1 MPERDSKQFPL
12 GADLYKVPPQV
23 LEAEQSVLGSVLIEN
38 ESIFRVIEVIR
49 VEDFYREAHRK
60 IYQAMLDL
68 NTKGE
73 PVDLLTL
80 SELLKSRGELEEI
93 GGHSY
98 LAQLTDAVPTAA
110 NLLSY
115 TRLVKDK
122 SILRG
127 LMKVATDIVTR
138 GYESDA
144 EVEQLLDQ
152 AEREIFSISERKFR
166 PSYFPIKEIIKEN
179 FKTIDRLYT
188 QKGMLTGVPTGLT
201 KFDELTCG
209 LQPSE
214 LIVLAGRPGMGKS
227 ALALNIAEHAAVES
241 KIPVV
246 IFSLEMSREQVGL
259 RLLCSR
265 ARINSHNLRRG
276 MIARHDTPR
285 LVTAAGILSEA
296 PIFVDDSPALSV
308 LELRAKARRLKSEQK
323 VGLVV
328 VDYLQLMRSGRQ
340 IRAGDNREQ
349 EISEISRS
357 LKSLAKEL
365 NIPVVA
371 LSQLNRMVE
380 QRKDKKPILADLR
393 ESGAIEQDADLIAFI
408 YRDEVYNP
416 APDNPKRGIA
426 EIIIGKQR
434 NGPVGIPFDVAFL
447 SEYTTFANLVRDTAE
462 PYSEG

>member
-1 MPERDSKQFPL
+1 
-12 GADLYKVPPQV
+12 
-23 LEAEQSVLGSVLIEN
+23 
-38 ESIFRVIEVIR
+38 
-49 VEDFYREAHRK
+49 
-60 IYQAMLDL
+60 
-68 NTKGE
+68 
-73 PVDLLTL
+73 
-80 SELLKSRGELEEI
+80 
-93 GGHSY
+93 
-98 LAQLTDAVPTAA
+98 
-110 NLLSY
+110 
-115 TRLVKDK
+115 
-122 SILRG
+122 
-127 LMKVATDIVTR
+127 MKVATGIVTR
-138 GYESDA
+138 GYEADA

-152 AEREIFSISERKFR
+152 AEREIFAISERKFR

-179 FKTIDRLYT
+179 FKTIDRLYS

-214 LIVLAGRPGMGKS
+214 LIVIAGRPAMGKS

-276 MIARHDTPR
+276 MIGRQDTPR
-285 LVTAAGILSEA
+285 LVTAAGILSDA
-296 PIFVDDSPALSV
+296 PIFVDDSPTLSV
-308 LELRAKARRLKSEQK
+308 LELRAKSRRLRSEQK
-323 VGLVV
+323 IGLVV

-340 IRAGDNREQ
+340 IKSGDTREQ

-365 NIPVVA
+365 SIPVVA

-380 QRKDKKPILADLR
+380 QRRDKKPILADLR

-408 YRDEVYNP
+408 YRDEVYNS

-434 NGPVGIPFDVAFL
+434 NGPAGILFEVAFL
-447 SEYTTFANLVRDTAE
+447 SEYSSFVNLARDAGETYPE
-462 PYSEG
+462 D

>member
-1 MPERDSKQFPL
+1 MPDRNDKQFSPGSEL
-12 GADLYKVPPQV
+12 AKVPPQV
-23 LEAEQSVLGSVLIEN
+23 TEAEQSVLGSILIEN
-38 ESIFRVIEVIR
+38 ESIHRVIEVLR

-60 IYQAMLDL
+60 IFQAMLDL
-68 NTKGE
+68 NLKGE

-80 SELLKSRGELEEI
+80 SELLKTKGELDEV

-98 LAQLTDAVPTAA
+98 LAQLADSVPTAA

-122 SILRG
+122 AVLRG
-127 LMKVATDIVTR
+127 LMKVATGIVTR
-138 GYESDA
+138 GYEADA

-152 AEREIFSISERKFR
+152 AEREIFAISERKFR

-179 FKTIDRLYT
+179 FKTIDRLYS

-214 LIVLAGRPGMGKS
+214 LIVIAGRPAMGKS

-276 MIARHDTPR
+276 MIGRQDTPR
-285 LVTAAGILSEA
+285 LVTAAGILSDA
-296 PIFVDDSPALSV
+296 PIFVDDSPTLSV
-308 LELRAKARRLKSEQK
+308 LELRAKSRRLRSEQK
-323 VGLVV
+323 IGLVV

-340 IRAGDNREQ
+340 IKSGDTREQ

-365 NIPVVA
+365 SIPVVA

-380 QRKDKKPILADLR
+380 QRRDKKPILADLR

-408 YRDEVYNP
+408 YRDEVYNS

-434 NGPVGIPFDVAFL
+434 NGPAGILFEVAFL
-447 SEYTTFANLVRDTAE
+447 SEYSSFVNLARDAGETYPE
-462 PYSEG
+462 D